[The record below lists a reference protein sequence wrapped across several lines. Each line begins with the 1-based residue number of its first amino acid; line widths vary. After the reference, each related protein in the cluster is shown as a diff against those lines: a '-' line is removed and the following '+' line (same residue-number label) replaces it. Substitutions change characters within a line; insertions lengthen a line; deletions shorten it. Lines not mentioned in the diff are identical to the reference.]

1 MLLNLSLDSV
11 LMARVPGMDWGLYR
25 VVTTSHAPLLCS
37 GTLAILR
44 PLPAHQ
50 TPAHSALS
58 RSQTTTNF
66 VKSRGFSKLHVCFFR
81 IQSWFFC
88 DSDIAHRACYEHSVH
103 FVAQCAALS
112 NYPGSSLVTSPGAR
126 LSLAS
131 LARPGAGGEY
141 TNVQPGILWTCRV

>member
-1 MLLNLSLDSV
+1 
-11 LMARVPGMDWGLYR
+11 MARVPGMDWGLYR

-58 RSQTTTNF
+58 RSQTKAGAFQNYTVEYVT
-66 VKSRGFSKLHVCFFR
+66 VSL
-81 IQSWFFC
+81 QSWYFY
-88 DSDIAHRACYEHSVH
+88 DSDIAYRACYELSVH

-112 NYPGSSLVTSPGAR
+112 NYPAAWSPAPGR
-126 LSLAS
+126 AS
-131 LARPGAGGEY
+131 AWPA
-141 TNVQPGILWTCRV
+141 

>member
-1 MLLNLSLDSV
+1 MNLRLDSV

-58 RSQTTTNF
+58 RSQTKAGAFQNYTVEYVT
-66 VKSRGFSKLHVCFFR
+66 VSL
-81 IQSWFFC
+81 QSWYFY
-88 DSDIAHRACYEHSVH
+88 DSDIAHRALYEHSVH

-112 NYPGSSLVTSPGAR
+112 NYPEDWSILKAAYWEDWNTEGCIVAR
-126 LSLAS
+126 L
-131 LARPGAGGEY
+131 
-141 TNVQPGILWTCRV
+141 ILMAA